1 MDDDALRKE
10 KLSKLLEI
18 EGYESVEDLIEA
30 VLSDAVSP
38 AICMNETAPSRA
50 RWSRIRT
57 PATARSAQQLNA
69 ISTYP
74 RRPHLTAEHRP
85 RRVLSWAFLLL
96 DFQLQVPAFTWRF
109 A

>member
-1 MDDDALRKE
+1 MEPDRDA
-10 KLSKLLEI
+10 
-18 EGYESVEDLIEA
+18 GYCEE
-30 VLSDAVSP
+30 
-38 AICMNETAPSRA
+38 
-50 RWSRIRT
+50 
-57 PATARSAQQLNA
+57 AQQLNA
-69 ISTYP
+69 IGTHP

>member
-57 PATARSAQQLNA
+57 PATARSA
-69 ISTYP
+69 SPTRGK
-74 RRPHLTAEHRP
+74 RRPFSPT
-85 RRVLSWAFLLL
+85 LSSG
-96 DFQLQVPAFTWRF
+96 DRS
-109 A
+109 